1 MPAQTLVAIRSTPYI
16 PPMARVSGADIGRV
30 FEFIRTAPAGNRE
43 DPLPSGLLAALRKL
57 IPADAAAY
65 FEIRRGPRR
74 PEDRVVAGR
83 AVLGYANSDDVEW
96 APGHEGALTA
106 VRGQNPLTWDRWRS
120 ADGAV
125 RLSTVIGRRELER
138 LGYYQSIMLRNRIR
152 DTLKVWLTATPD
164 SVACVA
170 LERCDSEFTPRD
182 QDVLGVLQHHLSAF
196 REQALSTKLPPTV
209 DNLWL
214 TAREAEVLTWAAR
227 GMSDH
232 EVAQVLGTS
241 PRTVDKHLEHAYEKL
256 GVHSRAEA
264 LALLTRS
271 RPPH

>member
-1 MPAQTLVAIRSTPYI
+1 MPARTLVAIRSTPYL
-16 PPMARVSGADIGRV
+16 PPMGRVSGADIGRV
-30 FEFIRTAPAGNRE
+30 FEFIRTAPAGTRE
-43 DPLPSGLLAALRKL
+43 DPIPAAFLASLRKL
-57 IPADAAAY
+57 VPADAAAY
-65 FEIRRGPRR
+65 YEVQRQRDGSCDWADVI
-74 PEDRVVAGR
+74 A
-83 AVLGYANSDDVEW
+83 YADSDDIDW
-96 APGHEGALTA
+96 APGHEEALTA
-106 VRGQNPLTWDRWRS
+106 VSGQNPLRWDRWRS

-138 LGYYQSIMLRNRIR
+138 LGFYQSIMLRNGIR
-152 DTLKVWLTATPD
+152 DTLKVWLPAIPG
-164 SVACVA
+164 SVACVV

-227 GMSDH
+227 GRTDH

-264 LALLTRS
+264 LALLTQS